1 MTLGEAARV
10 GGLRQ
15 QKKNRVRKSAQRNS
29 CTLELFRTCERIR
42 RGSARARK
50 AVCQAARKGTSQADC
65 TERTTPSEGLSRSR
79 PQGCVSFG
87 LGRRCSGGTA
97 ERRETACR
105 RQPAGRCKASAT
117 PLRVLPPPSRLGQA
131 KNPAATR
138 HFVIFSQVLREFRLC
153 GSPLTKAG
161 KARNRRILIGPA
173 TRQALSNAPGLW
185 RRIRCSDIL
194 SVVAD
199 MRLWLWRVAGL

>member
-1 MTLGEAARV
+1 MTLGEAALV

-117 PLRVLPPPSRLGQA
+117 PPRVLPPPLTPWPSQKSISSAAFSNFFHKFSKCLQPKRRLNSRLNCA
-131 KNPAATR
+131 
-138 HFVIFSQVLREFRLC
+138 
-153 GSPLTKAG
+153 
-161 KARNRRILIGPA
+161 
-173 TRQALSNAPGLW
+173 ALS
-185 RRIRCSDIL
+185 
-194 SVVAD
+194 
-199 MRLWLWRVAGL
+199 